1 MFDSNDV
8 VEMIRKLVVDEKVV
22 EVGAS
27 VEDEGT
33 NDELVVEVTSVANVV
48 ASVKFP
54 RDSVVL
60 RGGKTV

>member
-1 MFDSNDV
+1 VFDSNDV